1 MLEACEGPLPTIL
14 SLKAPTS
21 TFALGRFEGGADE
34 DSASAELLV
43 ATLLEVAERFLLS
56 PPFFFSGFFV
66 ALAVAA
72 GFLVMGA
79 LV

>member
-1 MLEACEGPLPTIL
+1 ML
-14 SLKAPTS
+14 SLEAPTS
-21 TFALGRFEGGADE
+21 TFALGRFEGGVDE
-34 DSASAELLV
+34 ESASAELLV
-43 ATLLEVAERFLLS
+43 ATLLGVAERFLFS

-66 ALAVAA
+66 ALALALAVAA